1 MLLVTSKNA
10 FRYNNNLFMT
20 KSFRKEIMIRSKLRN
35 KFNKSRARVNWRN
48 YKKQRNKCVKYK
60 GINV

>member
-20 KSFRKEIMIRSKLRN
+20 ESFRKEMIRSKLRN
-35 KFNKSRARVNWRN
+35 EFNKSRTRVNWRN